1 MGVGPVEVVL
11 WYATLVALLWWVV
24 VRAPTEKERLSW
36 ARSYGLEITPVN
48 EHAVTRYLARSQRWR
63 RVGFVVGWLAAGGLG
78 GGDGYDLLRS
88 WWLLAGVGY
97 SLGIVAAEATRHPR
111 VEPGAASLEPRHLD
125 QYLPRW
131 LTWAP
136 RVLTAAVVVAAV
148 VAVTGSRALALSDSQ
163 ILVVAAVAV
172 GILAGAELVQ
182 RAVVARRQPVAEPD
196 LLAADDAMR
205 TQSTHALA
213 GAVIIAAGS
222 LWSILLFSY
231 DDELPGV
238 TPRQAFAVCLP
249 AVAWVVG
256 IVVQNLGWR
265 VRRLRPTPT

>member
-1 MGVGPVEVVL
+1 MGPVEVVL
-11 WYATLVALLWWVV
+11 YYGTLAALLWFVV
-24 VRAPTEKERLSW
+24 VRTPTEKERRSW

-48 EHAVTRYLARSQRWR
+48 ERAVWRYLARSQRWR
-63 RVGFVVGWLAAGGLG
+63 RVGFVLGWLAASGLDRR
-78 GGDGYDLLRS
+78 DGNDFLGS

-111 VEPGAASLEPRHLD
+111 VESGAASLEPRHLD

-131 LTWAP
+131 LTWVP

-148 VAVTGSRALALSDSQ
+148 VALTGSRALTLSDPQ
-163 ILVVAAVAV
+163 ILVLAAVAAGV
-172 GILAGAELVQ
+172 LAGAELIE
-182 RAVVARRQPVAEPD
+182 RAVVARRQPVSEPD

-205 TQSTHALA
+205 TQSAHALA

-231 DDELPGV
+231 GDELLGA
-238 TPRQAFAVCLP
+238 TARQTFAALLP
-249 AVAWVVG
+249 AAAWVVG
-256 IVVQNLGWR
+256 IVVQNLAWR
-265 VRRLRPTPT
+265 VRRLLPAGPS